1 MAAPEFLVCV
11 ECETPCYVFE
21 WEDGRLV
28 EAVCTVCGNEEVDQF
43 ATADEFD
50 ALAGETR

>member
-1 MAAPEFLVCV
+1 MAAPEYLVCV

-28 EAVCTVCGNEEVDQF
+28 EAVCTVCGNEDVDNF
-43 ATADEFD
+43 ATPDDFD
-50 ALAGETR
+50 ALAQDR